1 MRKITWHS
9 RTITTN
15 ADAEAMRNLYRTT
28 QQTAAAFDTET
39 TGLSHM
45 RDKPFLYQFGWY
57 DEATMEGYTWAV
69 DIERQPLLS
78 QQVIKVWHAL
88 VKDAPIYIGQNVKY
102 DLHMIA
108 NINLPYDG
116 DNISELMAWTRLGT
130 DAVAEKNGGAPLKL
144 KKFAVRYIDR
154 SAANHEKKIDEERTK
169 IAKDLNLK
177 LRKKLGWFQKD
188 IDTFFKDKLNN
199 AENLPEDKR
208 EAYRDWHTNDL
219 PKYLQP
225 RVTGA
230 VDSDMIAYNTL
241 DRAHVIEYGHLDI
254 VWTLEA
260 FHLLKEAVRIRENL
274 PAIAIEESN
283 IYPIYEMERVG
294 FKADKDY
301 LQQSKV
307 AVKEYI
313 IQRRQDMY
321 SIAGRELSVGQHALI
336 KDILAEMGLYVPS
349 TGKEELDVLLS
360 KLKHTEENPVAADFI
375 EVVQELRTLEKW
387 YSTYIMRFEVDLK
400 YGDMLYTTI
409 NLNTAVTGR
418 VSSDFQQFPKYAIK
432 TLDDIELFHP
442 RKLFIVPDGYK
453 GIVYLDYSQIE
464 LRVQA
469 LYTILVGEG
478 DLNLCRAYMPYKCH
492 AGFDRCTAQ
501 LLINEVVY
509 TDATSIT
516 IPFNPKEPAH
526 IVHAYD
532 TEWYLDES
540 PETLWH
546 PTDVHGAT
554 TKAAFN
560 ITEDDE
566 QFHDLRYIGKRVN
579 FAKNYGAQRNK
590 IAEMFPEFDDEDIDR
605 IDGAYYKA
613 FPGVKAYHSYCYA
626 IANRQAYAQ
635 NLFGVRYYNVSGHNL
650 INMLIQG
657 TAAYILKVVIPKIN
671 LHLKDNGYQSK
682 FQMQIHDELSFLWHE
697 ADDPKVFFEIKELM
711 ENFEDFMVPI
721 VADVEVTYT
730 NWAEKEEV
738 KCIEELRTT

>member
-9 RTITTN
+9 KTITTN
-15 ADAEAMRNLYRTT
+15 ADAETMRNLYRTT

-69 DIERQPLLS
+69 DIERQPLLA

-102 DLHMIA
+102 DLHMMT

-116 DNISELMAWTRLGT
+116 DNISELMAWIRLGT
-130 DAVAEKNGGAPLKL
+130 NAVAEKNGGAPLKL
-144 KKFAVRYIDR
+144 KKFAARYIDK

-177 LRKKLGWFQKD
+177 LRKKLGWLQKD
-188 IDTFFKDKLNN
+188 IDTFFKDKLNDV
-199 AENLPEDKR
+199 EDLPEDKR
-208 EAYRDWHTNDL
+208 EAYWDWHTNDL
-219 PKYLQP
+219 PEYLQP
-225 RVTGA
+225 KVTGA

-241 DRAHVIEYGHLDI
+241 NRAHIIEYGHLDI

-260 FHLLKEAVRIRENL
+260 FHLLKEAVRIRGNL

-301 LQQSKV
+301 LQQSKI

-336 KDILAEMGLYVPS
+336 KEILAEMGLIVPS
-349 TGKEELDVLLS
+349 TGKEELDILLS
-360 KLKHTEENPVAADFI
+360 KLKHTGENPVAADFI

-478 DLNLCRAYMPYKCH
+478 DLNLCRAYMPYQCH
-492 AGFDRCTAQ
+492 MLSNSGKVVEFNYNSPEHIR
-501 LLINEVVY
+501 LINKVDWFLNENSSVKW
-509 TDATSIT
+509 T
-516 IPFNPKEPAH
+516 
-526 IVHAYD
+526 
-532 TEWYLDES
+532 
-540 PETLWH
+540 

-554 TKAAFN
+554 TKAAFH

-566 QFHDLRYIGKRVN
+566 RFHDLRYIGKRVN

-590 IAEMFPEFDDEDIDR
+590 IAEMFPEFDDEEIDR

-613 FPGVKAYHSYCYA
+613 FPGIKAYHKYCYA

-657 TAAYILKVVIPKIN
+657 TAAYILKIVIPKIN
-671 LHLKDNGYQSK
+671 THLKKNGYQSK

-697 ADDPKVFFEIKELM
+697 ADDPKVFFEIKEIM
-711 ENFEDFMVPI
+711 EDFKDFMVPI
-721 VADVEVTYT
+721 VADIEVTYT
-730 NWAEKEEV
+730 NWAEKKEV
-738 KCIEELRTT
+738 KSIEELRTT

>member
-45 RDKPFLYQFGWY
+45 RDKPFLFQFGWY

-78 QQVIKVWHAL
+78 QQVITVWHAL
-88 VKDAPIYIGQNVKY
+88 VKDAPIYLGQNVKY
-102 DLHMIA
+102 DLHMLA
-108 NINLPYDG
+108 NIGMPYNG
-116 DNISELMAWTRLGT
+116 DNISELMAWIRLGT
-130 DAVAEKNGGAPLKL
+130 DAVSEKKGGAPLRL

-154 SAANHEKKIDEERTK
+154 SAASHEKKIDEERTK
-169 IAKDLNLK
+169 IAKALNLA
-177 LRKKLGWFQKD
+177 LRKKLGWYQKD
-188 IDTFFKDKLNN
+188 IDKFFKDKLNE
-199 AENLPEDKR
+199 AEDLPEDKR
-208 EAYRDWHTNDL
+208 AAYWDWHTNDL
-219 PKYLQP
+219 PEYLQP
-225 RVTGA
+225 KVTGA

-241 DRAHVIEYGHLDI
+241 NREHVIEYGHLDI
-254 VWTLEA
+254 VWVLEA
-260 FHLLKEAVRIRENL
+260 FHLLKEAVRLRENL
-274 PAIAIEESN
+274 EAITIEESN
-283 IYPIYEMERVG
+283 IYPTYEMERVG
-294 FKADKDY
+294 FKADKEY
-301 LQQSKV
+301 LQQAKID
-307 AVKEYI
+307 VKNYI
-313 IQRRQDMY
+313 RQRRQDMQNL
-321 SIAGRELSVGQHALI
+321 AGRDVSVGQHALI
-336 KDILAEMGLYVPS
+336 KEILAEMGLVVPS

-360 KLKHTEENPVAADFI
+360 KLKHTGENPMAADFI

-432 TLDDIELFHP
+432 TLDGIELFHP

-464 LRVQA
+464 LRIQA
-469 LYTILVGEG
+469 LYTILVGHP
-478 DLNLCRAYMPYKCH
+478 DLNLCRAYMPYQCH
-492 AGFDRCTAQ
+492 TNYEGR
-501 LLINEVVY
+501 VV
-509 TDATSIT
+509 S
-516 IPFNPKEPAH
+516 FNPNKPAH
-526 IVHAYD
+526 IAHAYD
-532 TEWYLDES
+532 LKWYLDES
-540 PETLWH
+540 PDTEWT

-554 TKAAFN
+554 TKAAFH

-566 QFHDLRYIGKRVN
+566 QFHDLRSIGKRVN

-613 FPGVKAYHSYCYA
+613 FPGIKAYHSYCYA

-657 TAAYILKVVIPKIN
+657 TAAYILKIVIPKIN
-671 LHLKDNGYQSK
+671 LHLKENGYQSK

-697 ADDPKVFFEIKELM
+697 ADDPKVFFEIKEIM
-711 ENFEDFMVPI
+711 EDFEDFMVPV

-738 KCIEELRTT
+738 KSIEELRTP

>member
-1 MRKITWHS
+1 
-9 RTITTN
+9 
-15 ADAEAMRNLYRTT
+15 
-28 QQTAAAFDTET
+28 
-39 TGLSHM
+39 
-45 RDKPFLYQFGWY
+45 
-57 DEATMEGYTWAV
+57 
-69 DIERQPLLS
+69 
-78 QQVIKVWHAL
+78 
-88 VKDAPIYIGQNVKY
+88 
-102 DLHMIA
+102 
-108 NINLPYDG
+108 
-116 DNISELMAWTRLGT
+116 
-130 DAVAEKNGGAPLKL
+130 
-144 KKFAVRYIDR
+144 
-154 SAANHEKKIDEERTK
+154 
-169 IAKDLNLK
+169 
-177 LRKKLGWFQKD
+177 
-188 IDTFFKDKLNN
+188 
-199 AENLPEDKR
+199 
-208 EAYRDWHTNDL
+208 
-219 PKYLQP
+219 
-225 RVTGA
+225 
-230 VDSDMIAYNTL
+230 
-241 DRAHVIEYGHLDI
+241 
-254 VWTLEA
+254 
-260 FHLLKEAVRIRENL
+260 
-274 PAIAIEESN
+274 
-283 IYPIYEMERVG
+283 
-294 FKADKDY
+294 
-301 LQQSKV
+301 
-307 AVKEYI
+307 
-313 IQRRQDMY
+313 MY

-336 KDILAEMGLYVPS
+336 KDILAEMGLHVPS

-360 KLKHTEENPVAADFI
+360 KLKHSEENPVASDFI

-418 VSSDFQQFPKYAIK
+418 VSSDFQQFPKCAIK
-432 TLDDIELFHP
+432 TLDGVELFHP

-469 LYTILVGEG
+469 LYTMLVGEG

-492 AGFDRCTAQ
+492 ASFDRCTGQ
-501 LLINEVVY
+501 LLNNEVIY
-509 TDATSIT
+509 TATTPIIVS
-516 IPFNPKEPAH
+516 FNPKEPAH
-526 IVHAYD
+526 ISHAYNTD
-532 TEWYLDES
+532 WYLDES

-697 ADDPKVFFEIKELM
+697 ADDPKVFFEIKEIM
-711 ENFEDFMVPI
+711 EDFEDFMVPVI
-721 VADVEVTYT
+721 ADVEVTYT

-738 KCIEELRTT
+738 KSIEELRTT

>member
-1 MRKITWHS
+1 MRKIIWHS
-9 RTITTN
+9 KTITTN

-69 DIERQPLLS
+69 DIERQPQLA

-88 VKDAPIYIGQNVKY
+88 VKNAPIYIGQNVKF
-102 DLHMIA
+102 DLHMLT

-116 DNISELMAWTRLGT
+116 DNISELMAWIRLGT
-130 DAVAEKNGGAPLKL
+130 DAIAEKNGGAPLKL
-144 KKFAVRYIDR
+144 KKFAVRYIDK

-177 LRKKLGWFQKD
+177 LRKKLGWSQKD
-188 IDTFFKDKLNN
+188 IDTFFKDKLNDV
-199 AENLPEDKR
+199 EDLPEDKR
-208 EAYRDWHTNDL
+208 EAYWDWHTNDL
-219 PKYLQP
+219 PEYLQP
-225 RVTGA
+225 KVTGT
-230 VDSDMIAYNTL
+230 VDSNMIAYNTL
-241 DRAHVIEYGHLDI
+241 NREHVIEYGHLDI

-260 FHLLKEAVRIRENL
+260 FHLLKEAVRIRGNL

-313 IQRRQDMY
+313 KQRRQDMY

-336 KDILAEMGLYVPS
+336 KETLAEMGLIVPS
-349 TGKEELDVLLS
+349 TGKEELDIVLS
-360 KLKHTEENPVAADFI
+360 KLKHTGENPVAADFI

-400 YGDMLYTTI
+400 YSDMLYTTI

-432 TLDDIELFHP
+432 TLDGRELFHP

-478 DLNLCRAYMPYKCH
+478 DLNLCRAYMPYQCH
-492 AGFDRCTAQ
+492 MLSNSGKVVEFNYNSPEHMQ
-501 LLINEVVY
+501 LINKVDWFLNENSSVKW
-509 TDATSIT
+509 T
-516 IPFNPKEPAH
+516 
-526 IVHAYD
+526 
-532 TEWYLDES
+532 
-540 PETLWH
+540 

-554 TKAAFN
+554 TKVAFN

-566 QFHDLRYIGKRVN
+566 RFHDLRYIGKRVN

-657 TAAYILKVVIPKIN
+657 TAAYILKTVIPKIN
-671 LHLKDNGYQSK
+671 LHLKNNGYQSK
-682 FQMQIHDELSFLWHE
+682 LQMQIHDELSFLWHE
-697 ADDPKVFFEIKELM
+697 ADDPKVFFEIKEIM
-711 ENFEDFMVPI
+711 EDFKDFMIPI
-721 VADVEVTYT
+721 VADIEVTYT
-730 NWAEKEEV
+730 NWAEKKEV
-738 KCIEELRTT
+738 KSIEELRTT